1 MFEIFGIALQVVLV
15 PVALGLG
22 LNTYAKTVVIFLRPV
37 MSFVAMV
44 PHCALVAL
52 LQSTEVR
59 FYPRGS
65 LIGSSDI

>member
-1 MFEIFGIALQVVLV
+1 MFEIFGVTLQVVLV
-15 PVALGLG
+15 QWLVAFDS
-22 LNTYAKTVVIFLRPV
+22 NAYAKTVVIFIRPV

-52 LQSTEVR
+52 LQSTKVR